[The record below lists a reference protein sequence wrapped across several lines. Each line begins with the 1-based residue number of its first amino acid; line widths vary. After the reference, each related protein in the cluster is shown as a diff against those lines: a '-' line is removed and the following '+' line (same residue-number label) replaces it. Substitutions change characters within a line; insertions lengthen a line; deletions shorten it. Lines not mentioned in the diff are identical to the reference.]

1 MIDLDL
7 TALALAFAA
16 GGLAGAV
23 YLGLLWRSV
32 SRLADKSRPVMAL
45 LSGMVLRLA
54 LLLAAFHLLMNGEPL
69 RLAAALAGFLAMR
82 IAVTRVVGRNRP
94 APHPVIEP
102 AGG

>member
-7 TALALAFAA
+7 AALALAFAA

-32 SRLADKSRPVMAL
+32 SRLADKSRPVVAL
-45 LSGMVLRLA
+45 FSGMALRLA
-54 LLLAAFHLLMNGEPL
+54 LLLMAFHFLMNGDPL
-69 RLAAALAGFLAMR
+69 RLAAALAGFLAIR
-82 IAVTRVVGRNRP
+82 IAVTRTVGRNRP
-94 APHPVIEP
+94 APHPVIGP